1 MSGVIARSVASRFLI
16 PRKSMPHA
24 MATENYPE
32 QPKDPNHVATYVLAR
47 AEAEKSD
54 LARTL
59 HDDIGGLIVG
69 ALMDVAWVEGHIN
82 EPVAAL
88 AKLQRAR
95 QSLRTAVDMKRNLIE
110 QLRPTLLENIGLFAA
125 LKWHIEKLA
134 DVSAIECS
142 FQLSKEEP
150 TLPAESA
157 ITLFRIVQEAVRLM
171 VNRLG
176 ATSIELAAHTEAAH
190 THPAQADAVLDGPR
204 LLISLSYDS
213 ASLNPIGKEQLTEF
227 ATLLHQIATLQGTFK
242 LTQHAP
248 HGASWEI
255 EIPTAESK
263 HDWPRPQ

>member
-1 MSGVIARSVASRFLI
+1 MV
-16 PRKSMPHA
+16 
-24 MATENYPE
+24 TENHPE
-32 QPKDPNHVATYVLAR
+32 QPKDPNHVATFLLAR

-95 QSLRTAVDMKRNLIE
+95 QSLRAAVDMKRNLIE
-110 QLRPTLLENIGLFAA
+110 RLRPTLLENIGLFAA

-134 DVSAIECS
+134 DVGAIRCS
-142 FQLSKEEP
+142 FQLSDEEP

-176 ATSIELAAHTEAAH
+176 ATSIELRARAE
-190 THPAQADAVLDGPR
+190 GSR
-204 LLISLSYDS
+204 LLISLSYDGPS
-213 ASLNPIGKEQLTEF
+213 VNPFGKELPEF

-242 LTQHAP
+242 LTPRVAD
-248 HGASWEI
+248 GALWEI
-255 EIPTAESK
+255 EIPTAE
-263 HDWPRPQ
+263 PRPGRAPAHQ

>member
-1 MSGVIARSVASRFLI
+1 M
-16 PRKSMPHA
+16 PRA
-24 MATENYPE
+24 MATENHPD
-32 QPKDPNHVATYVLAR
+32 QPKDPNHLATYVLAR

-82 EPVAAL
+82 EPAAL

-95 QSLRTAVDMKRNLIE
+95 QSLRAAVDMKRNLIE
-110 QLRPTLLENIGLFAA
+110 RLRPTLLENIGLFAA

-134 DVSAIECS
+134 DVGAIRCS
-142 FQLSKEEP
+142 FHLSNEEP

-176 ATSIELAAHTEAAH
+176 ATLIELTAHAE
-190 THPAQADAVLDGPR
+190 GSR

-213 ASLNPIGKEQLTEF
+213 AGVDPFGTEQAPEF

-242 LTQHAP
+242 LVP
-248 HGASWEI
+248 RVSHGASWEI
-255 EIPTAESK
+255 EIPTGETRQGRQS
-263 HDWPRPQ
+263 HQ

>member
-1 MSGVIARSVASRFLI
+1 
-16 PRKSMPHA
+16 
-24 MATENYPE
+24 MAFENHPE
-32 QPKDPNHVATYVLAR
+32 HPKDPNRVATYVLAR

-82 EPVAAL
+82 EPAAAL

-95 QSLRTAVDMKRNLIE
+95 QSLRAAVDMKRNLIE
-110 QLRPTLLENIGLFAA
+110 RLRPTLLENIGLFAA

-134 DVSAIECS
+134 DVGAIQCS
-142 FQLSKEEP
+142 FQLSNEEP

-176 ATSIELAAHTEAAH
+176 ATSIELSARAEGA
-190 THPAQADAVLDGPR
+190 R

-213 ASLNPIGKEQLTEF
+213 PSVNPFGKEQLPEF

-242 LTQHAP
+242 LTP
-248 HGASWEI
+248 HISDGALWEI
-255 EIPTAESK
+255 EIPTA
-263 HDWPRPQ
+263 

>member
-1 MSGVIARSVASRFLI
+1 M
-16 PRKSMPHA
+16 PRA
-24 MATENYPE
+24 MATENHPE
-32 QPKDPNHVATYVLAR
+32 QPKDPNHLATYVLAR

-82 EPVAAL
+82 EPAAAL

-95 QSLRTAVDMKRNLIE
+95 QSLRAAVDMKRNLIE
-110 QLRPTLLENIGLFAA
+110 RLRPTLLENIGLFAA

-134 DVSAIECS
+134 DVGAIRCS
-142 FQLSKEEP
+142 FQLSHEEP

-176 ATSIELAAHTEAAH
+176 ATSIELTARAE
-190 THPAQADAVLDGPR
+190 GSK
-204 LLISLSYDS
+204 LLISLSYESSSVDPFGTDQ
-213 ASLNPIGKEQLTEF
+213 APEF

-242 LTQHAP
+242 LVP
-248 HGASWEI
+248 RISHGASWEM
-255 EIPTAESK
+255 EIPTAE
-263 HDWPRPQ
+263 PRQARQLSHQ